1 MIQTPVAII
10 GMAKSGKSAER
21 LLLASGFKKKD
32 ILTFDQKIPAQ
43 FSDPFELMSKGRPKT
58 LVISPGV
65 PLKSS
70 WIIEAQQSGITITSE
85 IDLACACLSEE
96 KIIGITG
103 SLGKSTTVS
112 LLGTGVTAFDKNAF
126 VGGNLGTPFCEY
138 AYGIITGTRSRAQW
152 IILELSSYQLE
163 NCEKLKLDHSA
174 ITFLS
179 ANHMERYE
187 HLDDY
192 YLTKWRIIDKTKGIL
207 FLNENGGHLVDFA
220 KKQKEFSRSLIVSKS
235 DKNLIPYTLS
245 QSTLLGS
252 HNQDNIAL
260 AAQIS
265 LYCHW
270 PRSSLQA
277 MKTFQGL
284 EHRLENLGFFNGVRY
299 INDSK
304 ATALDSVLTAVEEA
318 RKYLPFHATMYVLV
332 GGRNKNLPW
341 EKLEILKNFSDIS
354 FLFFGECREI
364 AQEKS
369 QLTGPKFAKLEEA
382 IIYAASL
389 AKPNDIVL
397 LSPGG
402 TSLDEF
408 NGFEA
413 RGNFFKEKVKNLYSR
428 KK

>member
-1 MIQTPVAII
+1 
-10 GMAKSGKSAER
+10 
-21 LLLASGFKKKD
+21 
-32 ILTFDQKIPAQ
+32 
-43 FSDPFELMSKGRPKT
+43 
-58 LVISPGV
+58 
-65 PLKSS
+65 
-70 WIIEAQQSGITITSE
+70 
-85 IDLACACLSEE
+85 
-96 KIIGITG
+96 
-103 SLGKSTTVS
+103 
-112 LLGTGVTAFDKNAF
+112 
-126 VGGNLGTPFCEY
+126 
-138 AYGIITGTRSRAQW
+138 
-152 IILELSSYQLE
+152 
-163 NCEKLKLDHSA
+163 
-174 ITFLS
+174 
-179 ANHMERYE
+179 
-187 HLDDY
+187 
-192 YLTKWRIIDKTKGIL
+192 
-207 FLNENGGHLVDFA
+207 
-220 KKQKEFSRSLIVSKS
+220 
-235 DKNLIPYTLS
+235 
-245 QSTLLGS
+245 
-252 HNQDNIAL
+252 
-260 AAQIS
+260 
-265 LYCHW
+265 
-270 PRSSLQA
+270 SLQA

-284 EHRLENLGFFNGVRY
+284 EHRLGNLGFFNGVHY